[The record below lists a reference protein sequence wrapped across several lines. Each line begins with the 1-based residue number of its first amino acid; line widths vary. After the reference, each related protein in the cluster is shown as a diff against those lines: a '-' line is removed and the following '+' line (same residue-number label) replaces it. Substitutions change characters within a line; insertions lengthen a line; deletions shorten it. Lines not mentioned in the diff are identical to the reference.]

1 MTVYVIG
8 IDGSET
14 AAKAATRAGAL
25 AALTNAELHV
35 VCAYSGGR
43 SATVQLG
50 PDSFTFS
57 GLDDA
62 EQTAEQQAAKYRV
75 AGLTATCA
83 VGEGKPAAVILEQA
97 ALVGADLIIIGNVRM
112 QGAKRVLGAVANDV
126 IHRAPC
132 DVLLVKTV

>member
-14 AAKAATRAGAL
+14 AARAAARTGEL
-25 AALTNAELHV
+25 AAVTNARIHV

-43 SATVQLG
+43 ASTVQVG

-57 GLDDA
+57 GLIEA
-62 EQTAEQQAAKYRV
+62 EETAEQQVATYRA
-75 AGLTATCA
+75 AGLTATSG
-83 VGEGKPAAVILEQA
+83 VGEGKPAAVILDQA
-97 ALVGADLIIIGNVRM
+97 ERVSADLIVIGNLRM
-112 QGAKRVLGAVANDV
+112 QGPKRVLGAVAND
-126 IHRAPC
+126 ILHHAPC

>member
-1 MTVYVIG
+1 MAVYVIG

-14 AAKAATRAGAL
+14 AAKAAARAGEL
-25 AALTNAELHV
+25 AALTNAQLHV

-50 PDSFTFS
+50 SDSFTFS
-57 GLDDA
+57 GLTDA

-75 AGLTATCA
+75 AGLTATCG
-83 VGEGKPAAVILEQA
+83 VGEGKPAAVILDQA
-97 ALVGADLIIIGNVRM
+97 EKVGADLIVIGNVRM

-126 IHRAPC
+126 VHRAPC

>member
-1 MTVYVIG
+1 MAVYVIG

-14 AAKAATRAGAL
+14 AARAAARAGEI
-25 AALTNAELHV
+25 AAVTNAEILV

-57 GLDDA
+57 GLSDA
-62 EQTAEQQAAKYRV
+62 EQTAEAQVAKYRT
-75 AGLTATCA
+75 AGLNATCA
-83 VGEGKPAAVILEQA
+83 VAEGKPAAVILEQA
-97 ALVGADLIIIGNVRM
+97 VKVGAVLIIIGNVRM
-112 QGAKRVLGAVANDV
+112 QGAKRVLGAVANDI

>member
-14 AAKAATRAGAL
+14 AAKAAARAGEL
-25 AALTNAELHV
+25 AAVTNAKIHV

-50 PDSFTFS
+50 PESFTFS
-57 GLDDA
+57 ALTDA

-97 ALVGADLIIIGNVRM
+97 ELVDADLIVIGNLRM
-112 QGAKRVLGAVANDV
+112 QGAKRVLGAVAND
-126 IHRAPC
+126 ILHHAPC

>member
-1 MTVYVIG
+1 MAVYVIG

-14 AAKAATRAGAL
+14 AAKAAARAGEI
-25 AALTNAELHV
+25 AAVTNAEILV

-57 GLDDA
+57 GLSDA
-62 EQTAEQQAAKYRV
+62 EQTAEAQVAKYRA

-83 VGEGKPAAVILEQA
+83 VGEGKPAAVILDQA
-97 ALVGADLIIIGNVRM
+97 EKVGAALIIIGNVRM
-112 QGAKRVLGAVANDV
+112 QGAKRVLGAVANDI